1 MGFWATLLII
11 LHRDV
16 TYSSVHS
23 LEGGLLLKLESIYLP
38 SSFLLVSLEFSSV
51 VLFAWDWF
59 LTIDYWEERHL
70 LLNRDNWGLGEKR
83 SRGLVAKLHGHHWA
97 YGGDIFLLK
106 KENSQKTGRKCGY
119 LTGTRIIK
127 RSAGK
132 RDCRGRLLC
141 CSPPYSSEP
150 EPQML
155 PCFQSCLWFEQVW

>member
-59 LTIDYWEERHL
+59 LTIDY
-70 LLNRDNWGLGEKR
+70 
-83 SRGLVAKLHGHHWA
+83 
-97 YGGDIFLLK
+97 
-106 KENSQKTGRKCGY
+106 
-119 LTGTRIIK
+119 
-127 RSAGK
+127 
-132 RDCRGRLLC
+132 
-141 CSPPYSSEP
+141 
-150 EPQML
+150 
-155 PCFQSCLWFEQVW
+155 